1 MSRVRARGPRQVY
14 KGELMVIFGPICLGS
29 RIGPAKTFCLV
40 SFLRYIIPSIDRRTK
55 VLHESKSDAISI

>member
-40 SFLRYIIPSIDRRTK
+40 SFLRYIIPSIDRRIK